1 MKKYEIDFEFQTDD
15 PPDVF
20 IADENGYQVLR
31 VLENSIPRTP
41 EFSWNSEDWEP
52 GPFAKKLVNL
62 LNSDS

>member
-41 EFSWNSEDWEP
+41 EFS
-52 GPFAKKLVNL
+52 
-62 LNSDS
+62 